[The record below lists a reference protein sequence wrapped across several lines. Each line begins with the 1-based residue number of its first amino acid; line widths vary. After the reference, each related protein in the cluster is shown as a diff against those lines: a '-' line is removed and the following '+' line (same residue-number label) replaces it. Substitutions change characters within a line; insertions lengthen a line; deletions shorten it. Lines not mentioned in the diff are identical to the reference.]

1 MPSEH
6 TLEQL
11 FAEVDLIALPPS
23 AEWEPRAPRRT
34 RSFASFGAFARNAS
48 FVAAVITAVVV
59 FLVVRT
65 SVTPPVAATVT
76 PSAATPVASASSSPS
91 PTASTSGQPTAP
103 TPVLEAHALG
113 ALTGDYAFAVVREPT
128 SNAAILRMELWAVP
142 LDGRTPTLGVAW
154 QASAGALITPG
165 PTVVA
170 RQLSPDGRRFVAAGV
185 GGVFVAD
192 LAAGTTRLLT
202 PEGDTPMWS
211 PTDGRIV
218 FARWTSLTT
227 QAVWS
232 VRTDGS
238 RLEELATVDG
248 AITWSPDG
256 AMLAST
262 TGAFALNPAPRRVA
276 SWPDAVNGG
285 ARPVDWRA
293 ARPAVALVASAT
305 TDGGEQRLEVL
316 DSDFAARVVAQEVGS
331 LTQTVFQDPRWHP
344 TAERVLYV
352 RTGSAGVQVRV
363 ADVQRNTQQVVA
375 TIGAVRRAEWNPSGN
390 RVVYVSTTATGQDE
404 LRFTARLDGSATNEG
419 VLLSLPGRARAEIT
433 DIGCVTLR

>member
-1 MPSEH
+1 MPSEQ
-6 TLEQL
+6 TVEQL
-11 FAEVDLIALPPS
+11 FADLDRIALPPS
-23 AEWEPRAPRRT
+23 TEWEPRTTRRP
-34 RSFASFGAFARNAS
+34 RSFASFRTFALNAS
-48 FVAAVITAVVV
+48 LVTAVITAVVI

-65 SVTPPVAATVT
+65 SVTSPAAASVP
-76 PSAATPVASASSSPS
+76 PSAASPVASASVSPS
-91 PTASTSGQPTAP
+91 PTASASASPTAP

-142 LDGRTPTLGVAW
+142 LDGRAPTLSVAW
-154 QASAGALITPG
+154 AASAGALITPG

-170 RQLSPDGRRFVAAGV
+170 RQLSPDGRRFVASGT

-192 LAAGTTRLLT
+192 LAAGTTRLLN
-202 PEGDTPMWS
+202 PEGDAPMWS
-211 PTDGRIV
+211 PADGRIV

-238 RLEELATVDG
+238 GLEELASVDG

-262 TGAFALNPAPRRVA
+262 TGAFALNTAPRRVA

-285 ARPVDWRA
+285 ARPVDWRG

-305 TDGGEQRLEVL
+305 TNGGEQRLEVL
-316 DSDFAARVVAQEVGS
+316 DPGVAARVVVREVGS
-331 LTQTVFQDPRWHP
+331 LSQTVFQDPRWHP

-352 RTGSAGVQVRV
+352 RTGSAGLQVRV
-363 ADVQRNTQQVVA
+363 ADLQTNTQQVVA
-375 TIGAVRRAEWNPSGN
+375 TLGTVRRAEWNPGGS

-404 LRFTARLDGSATNEG
+404 LRFTARLDGSAINEG
-419 VLLSLPGRARAEIT
+419 VLFSLPGRARAEIT
-433 DIGCVTLR
+433 DVGCVTLR